1 VKGKAI
7 EERDREMKANL
18 VKRKRKKK
26 LTSALNFER
35 RLCLYPLCGCQGK
48 KSSGLLPHQQA
59 SSRSATMS
67 SKAQLQKGCWR
78 SEPVKLSC
86 PKPQIPGPVS
96 LPKKD

>member
-7 EERDREMKANL
+7 EERDREMNANL
-18 VKRKRKKK
+18 VKEKKK

-59 SSRSATMS
+59 SSRSATMER
-67 SKAQLQKGCWR
+67 SKAQLQKGMQEKR
-78 SEPVKLSC
+78 
-86 PKPQIPGPVS
+86 Q
-96 LPKKD
+96 